1 MLSNIQLLV
10 NNTLVKSWTGGS
22 STGYSFTGGFGAT
35 NLAGPIAYTVNFTDA
50 AGNTGSIT
58 GTNIYTIDTIDP
70 NFQAFAVTGTAASG
84 VKFSWNTSKN
94 SVYNFQFSLSGS
106 TGVVVPVT
114 TNAYA
119 TSHNYTTTAL
129 ATGKTYM
136 FSIKINDALQNTNF
150 MSGTVAV
157 NASGAASVTIATQ
170 NNNVL
175 QLSSQVE
182 AKLFSQILK
191 EEIKKFESC
200 KSDLKFKSTSIELKG
215 TKSINLKIPEMEKS
229 STKTIV
235 QAFSLML
242 VNKLKTSNLSASE
255 LDETETKV
263 NNFFVILKLLKDD
276 KGDCKQNLS
285 AYYINQFER
294 IMEDMLK

>member
-1 MLSNIQLLV
+1 MI
-10 NNTLVKSWTGGS
+10 NNTLIKSWTGGS
-22 STGYSFTGGFGAT
+22 TTGYSLTGGFGAT
-35 NLAGPIAYTVNFTDA
+35 NMAGPIAYVVNFTDA
-50 AGNTGSIT
+50 AGNTGSVT

-70 NFQAFAVTGTAASG
+70 NFQAFAVSGSAASG
-84 VKFSWNTSKN
+84 VKFTWNTSK
-94 SVYNFQFSLSGS
+94 STVYSLQFSLSGS

-114 TNAYA
+114 TTTYA
-119 TSHNYTTTAL
+119 TSHTYTTTAL
-129 ATGKTYM
+129 ATGKTYL
-136 FSIKINDALQNTNF
+136 FNIKINDALQNTNF
-150 MSGTVAV
+150 MSGTVVV
-157 NASGAASVTIATQ
+157 NASGATSITIATQ

-200 KSDLKFKSTSIELKG
+200 KSDIDFKSTTIPLKG
-215 TKSINLKIPEMEKS
+215 NKSINLKIPEMEKS

-242 VNKLKTSNLSASE
+242 VNKLKSANLSVSE
-255 LDETETKV
+255 IDETETKV

-294 IMEDMLK
+294 IMDEMLK

>member
-1 MLSNIQLLV
+1 M
-10 NNTLVKSWTGGS
+10 
-22 STGYSFTGGFGAT
+22 
-35 NLAGPIAYTVNFTDA
+35 
-50 AGNTGSIT
+50 
-58 GTNIYTIDTIDP
+58 
-70 NFQAFAVTGTAASG
+70 TGTAASG